1 MSYLSELIDS
11 TRDRIGAAKATTSA
25 GALEQRIAGGRPPL
39 GFTASLGGSS
49 ISLIG
54 EIKRAS
60 PTAGDLNRALSAS
73 GMAAAYADGGAA
85 ALSVLTEPERFLG
98 SLDDLEAAL
107 GAGLPVLR
115 KDFILDDW
123 QLLESRAAGADA
135 VLLIVRAL
143 GGDLGG
149 FLDATAALGM
159 AALVEVHDAGELA
172 LATEAGATLVGVN
185 HRDLAT
191 FEVDPDRTAK
201 LAALTPEGTTLVAL
215 SGVSTRAEVEELE
228 GAGADAVLVGEAL
241 VTAPDPAAKVREL
254 LGQA

>member
-1 MSYLSELIDS
+1 
-11 TRDRIGAAKATTSA
+11 
-25 GALEQRIAGGRPPL
+25 
-39 GFTASLGGSS
+39 
-49 ISLIG
+49 
-54 EIKRAS
+54 
-60 PTAGDLNRALSAS
+60 
-73 GMAAAYADGGAA
+73 MAAAYADGGAA

-172 LATEAGATLVGVN
+172 LAAEAGATLVGVN

-241 VTAPDPAAKVREL
+241 VTAQDPAAKVREL